1 MPRRPRNI
9 ENKPAKPARMF
20 GSVPSDEGVPCA
32 VPLPVL
38 PAAWLPVALSL
49 TYSAR
54 ADLLPRAVALRR
66 VASALRAC
74 AGWCCAQEGPVS
86 ASEWVPLPVV
96 ALASGVGSGALCEA
110 YSGTGA
116 GPGGDGGA
124 GRAWALA
131 CVGDAAVADS
141 AARAAWDRAIEEA
154 GEPGLLDACRAEL
167 ASVGER
173 VALARARHAS
183 GEADEAA
190 VLAVAR
196 EASSDRARILA
207 LAARVMPDVRPVP
220 PEDEDAREA
229 IRRVYGVG

>member
-9 ENKPAKPARMF
+9 ENKPTKPARMF
-20 GSVPSDEGVPCA
+20 GSVPSGEGEPCA

-66 VASALRAC
+66 VSAALRAC
-74 AGWCCAQEGPVS
+74 AGWSLSQDALGGAEAS
-86 ASEWVPLPVV
+86 ATWVPLPTP
-96 ALASGVGSGALCEA
+96 ALSSGVGSGALLDALACE
-110 YSGTGA
+110 
-116 GPGGDGGA
+116 A

-207 LAARVMPDVRPVP
+207 LAARVMPEVRPVA
-220 PEDEDAREA
+220 PEDEEAREA
-229 IRRVYGVG
+229 IRRVYGVGG